1 MVVLRVF
8 FFLKNNFEESQQTK
22 IKKMNNSLACKYIS
36 TGRLQ
41 NNVSFNNSE
50 IFSYEKMHKT
60 LLILLLIFKYFI

>member
-1 MVVLRVF
+1 
-8 FFLKNNFEESQQTK
+8 
-22 IKKMNNSLACKYIS
+22 MNDSLACKSIS

-60 LLILLLIFKYFI
+60 LLILLLIFKYFLLN